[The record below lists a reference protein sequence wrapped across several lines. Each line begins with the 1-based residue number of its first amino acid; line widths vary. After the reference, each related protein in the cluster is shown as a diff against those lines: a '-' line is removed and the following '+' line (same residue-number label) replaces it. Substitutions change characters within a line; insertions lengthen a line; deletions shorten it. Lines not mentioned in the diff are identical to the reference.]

1 MFELEV
7 LKLDDTRIWWKV
19 SSFKH
24 YDLLG
29 LYMWLPMSCLNLF
42 VYFSCQIYKLSGNM
56 HVYVLAKKLSTL
68 VKNVVR
74 EIMSLNFLREK
85 CQLVY
90 SINDFTEFSHRSP
103 LSVERNVK
111 IAAYQFFPTEYHI
124 WQMSS
129 SFQMPMES
137 IWNRS

>member
-1 MFELEV
+1 
-7 LKLDDTRIWWKV
+7 
-19 SSFKH
+19 
-24 YDLLG
+24 
-29 LYMWLPMSCLNLF
+29 MSCLNSF
-42 VYFSCQIYKLSGNM
+42 VNFGCQIYKLSGNM

-103 LSVERNVK
+103 LGGE
-111 IAAYQFFPTEYHI
+111 
-124 WQMSS
+124 MSRLRLIN
-129 SFQMPMES
+129 SFQLN
-137 IWNRS
+137 ITYDKCHLRFKCQWNQYGIGLSS